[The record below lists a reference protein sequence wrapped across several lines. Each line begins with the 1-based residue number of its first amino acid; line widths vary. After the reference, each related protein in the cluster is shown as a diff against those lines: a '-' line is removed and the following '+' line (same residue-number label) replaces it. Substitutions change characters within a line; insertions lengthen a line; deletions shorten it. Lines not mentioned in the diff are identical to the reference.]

1 MCFCQAAAL
10 FVSFF
15 CGLVFRNKANIGQTV
30 TARLK
35 EGSKKSASFV
45 LKRKNIF
52 CVGVSTKHQN
62 WHLSVH
68 VLVSSFSRGSRQYR
82 LNAPGDFSSSQG
94 GGCWLRGLACLLACV
109 CVCPFDTAMSLL
121 LSCLGAATRADL
133 GQTLRVTVTFKNN
146 LPLSRKERQCICHFL
161 QLSIPFALCKPLC
174 SYLWREKR

>member
-109 CVCPFDTAMSLL
+109 CVCVCVSIWHSNESPPFLFGSGDT
-121 LSCLGAATRADL
+121 GRPGTDL
-133 GQTLRVTVTFKNN
+133 E
-146 LPLSRKERQCICHFL
+146 SHCDI
-161 QLSIPFALCKPLC
+161 
-174 SYLWREKR
+174 